1 MLRKVEC
8 DNIFVLAQ
16 SEDRAN
22 TKSPII
28 VTLTES
34 GASCINKSPLP
45 QQRGGSPKSQTHT
58 ERRHKA
64 AAAAAGATNPVTSA
78 QRKLWLGLI
87 SKL

>member
-45 QQRGGSPKSQTHT
+45 QQRGGGHQS
-58 ERRHKA
+58 RRH
-64 AAAAAGATNPVTSA
+64 T
-78 QRKLWLGLI
+78 QREGTRPLLQLLVQQIQSLQLRESCGWD
-87 SKL
+87 